1 MAIHFI
7 SPPGPVSSS
16 VDHGLGTWY
25 KIAVLPPSRL
35 IRARFLLH
43 LTSFLFVLTSG
54 TVSLAAAEFL
64 PFSAPE
70 EAVRPLLRDGVMS
83 LDLSVEPLGNE
94 GGSAVDDPPPAHDH
108 SAWYPRV
115 DVDAWAEAFAESSL
129 LGRSTPTNPTASNPT
144 ATNPPATNPT
154 ASNPTASAPSA
165 GTPLNHQVQYFL
177 DRFTRERRQ
186 VIDKWFG
193 RAGRYLEMIRDT
205 LRDHG
210 LPEDLAFVAMIESG
224 FNPVAVSRAGAKG
237 LWQFM
242 AGTARRYGLRVDQ
255 WVDERLDPEK
265 STLAAAAYLRDLYA
279 QFGSWSLAQAAY
291 NAGEMTVVRAIR
303 SVGSKDFWALA
314 RSSSLK
320 RETKDFVPQ
329 IHAATVIGQDPS
341 RYGFDVGGHSP
352 ADVEFVSI
360 PATTH
365 LTAIAKASGVSTD
378 TLRNLNPVLVKGVT
392 PPGGAYR
399 LRVPAGTS
407 GAIQSALMPGKPV
420 GMPSRS
426 SARADTHAVRPGETV
441 SGIAKRYGVSVGDLL
456 RWNKLAASDLIR
468 PGDRL
473 VVADLRLSAAREGQ
487 PLAR

>member
-1 MAIHFI
+1 M
-7 SPPGPVSSS
+7 P
-16 VDHGLGTWY
+16 
-25 KIAVLPPSRL
+25 
-35 IRARFLLH
+35 IRARFLLQ
-43 LTSFLFVLTSG
+43 TASFLFVLTSG
-54 TVSLAAAEFL
+54 TVSLDAAEFL

-70 EAVRPLLRDGVMS
+70 EAVRPALRDGVMS
-83 LDLSVEPLGNE
+83 LDLSVEPLGDE
-94 GGSAVDDPPPAHDH
+94 GGSAAEDLTPAHDH
-108 SAWYPRV
+108 STWYPRV
-115 DVDAWAEAFAESSL
+115 EVDAWAEAFAESSL
-129 LGRSTPTNPTASNPT
+129 LSRSISRSPSA
-144 ATNPPATNPT
+144 PA
-154 ASNPTASAPSA
+154 APSA
-165 GTPLNHQVQYFL
+165 GAALNQQVQYFL

-291 NAGEMTVVRAIR
+291 NAGEMTVTRAIR

-341 RYGFDVGGHSP
+341 RYGFDVGGHIP
-352 ADVEFVSI
+352 TDVEFVSI

-365 LTAIAKASGVSTD
+365 LTAVAKASGVSTD
-378 TLRNLNPVLVKGVT
+378 ALRNLNPVLVKGVT
-392 PPGGAYR
+392 PPGGAYN

-407 GAIQSALMPGKPV
+407 AAIQSALTPGKPLV
-420 GMPSRS
+420 VAARS
-426 SARADTHAVRPGETV
+426 AGRGDIHVVRPGDTV
-441 SGIAKRYGVSVGDLL
+441 SGIAKRYSIAVGDVL
-456 RWNKLAASDLIR
+456 RWNSLGAGDLIR

-473 VVADLRLSAAREGQ
+473 VVADHRLSAARDGQ

>member
-1 MAIHFI
+1 M
-7 SPPGPVSSS
+7 S
-16 VDHGLGTWY
+16 
-25 KIAVLPPSRL
+25 
-35 IRARFLLH
+35 
-43 LTSFLFVLTSG
+43 SFLFVLTSG
-54 TVSLAAAEFL
+54 TVSVAAAEFL

-83 LDLSVEPLGNE
+83 LDPSVEPLGNE
-94 GGSAVDDPPPAHDH
+94 GGSAVDDPTPTHDP
-108 SAWYPRV
+108 SAWYPRIE
-115 DVDAWAEAFAESSL
+115 VDAWAEAFAESSL
-129 LGRSTPTNPTASNPT
+129 LGRSTPTT
-144 ATNPPATNPT
+144 
-154 ASNPTASAPSA
+154 PTASAPGA
-165 GTPLNHQVQYFL
+165 GTPLNQQVQFFL

-291 NAGEMTVVRAIR
+291 NAGEMTVTRAIR

-314 RSSSLK
+314 RSSSLA

-341 RYGFDVGGHSP
+341 RYGFDVGGHAR

-399 LRVPAGTS
+399 LRVPPGTS
-407 GAIQSALMPGKPV
+407 GAIQSALMPGKPA
-420 GMPSRS
+420 GAASRS
-426 SARADTHAVRPGETV
+426 PARADAHVVRPGETLG
-441 SGIAKRYGVSVGDLL
+441 GIAKRYGVSVGDLL
-456 RWNKLAASDLIR
+456 RWNKLPAGDLIH

>member
-1 MAIHFI
+1 M
-7 SPPGPVSSS
+7 P
-16 VDHGLGTWY
+16 
-25 KIAVLPPSRL
+25 
-35 IRARFLLH
+35 IRRRILVRAAGFLL
-43 LTSFLFVLTSG
+43 VLTSG
-54 TVSLAAAEFL
+54 TVGLAAAEFL

-70 EAVRPLLRDGVMS
+70 EAVRPLLPDGVMS
-83 LDLSVEPLGNE
+83 LDLSVERLGIE
-94 GGSAVDDPPPAHDH
+94 GGSAAANDARPSAIEDLTPTHDPSPAH
-108 SAWYPRV
+108 SRIEV
-115 DVDAWAEAFAESSL
+115 DEWAEAYAESNL
-129 LGRSTPTNPTASNPT
+129 HARTTSTPVTVA
-144 ATNPPATNPT
+144 
-154 ASNPTASAPSA
+154 APSVGA
-165 GTPLNHQVQYFL
+165 PLNQQVQYFL

-255 WVDERLDPEK
+255 WVDERFDPEK

-291 NAGEMTVVRAIR
+291 NAGEMTVTRAIR

-341 RYGFDVGGHSP
+341 RYGFDVGGHTA

-365 LTAIAKASGVSTD
+365 LTAVAKASGVSTD
-378 TLRNLNPVLVKGVT
+378 TLRSLNPVLVKGVT
-392 PPGGAYR
+392 PPDGTYR

-407 GAIQSALMPGKPV
+407 GAIQSALLPGKPV
-420 GMPSRS
+420 TVALRVP
-426 SARADTHAVRPGETV
+426 ARADTHVVRRGETV
-441 SGIAKRYGVSVGDLL
+441 GSIAKRHAVTVGDVL
-456 RWNKLAASDLIR
+456 RWNKLASGDVIR

-473 VVADLRLSAAREGQ
+473 VVSDLRPSVARD
-487 PLAR
+487 R

>member
-1 MAIHFI
+1 M
-7 SPPGPVSSS
+7 P
-16 VDHGLGTWY
+16 
-25 KIAVLPPSRL
+25 
-35 IRARFLLH
+35 IRARFLLRV
-43 LTSFLFVLTSG
+43 TSFLFVLTSG

-70 EAVRPLLRDGVMS
+70 EAVRPLVRDEVIS
-83 LDLSVEPLGNE
+83 IDPSVEPLGDE
-94 GGSAVDDPPPAHDH
+94 GGSAVEDQAPTHDH
-108 SAWYPRV
+108 SAWHPRIE
-115 DVDAWAEAFAESSL
+115 VDAWAEAFAESSRL
-129 LGRSTPTNPTASNPT
+129 AWSAAASPI
-144 ATNPPATNPT
+144 AP
-154 ASNPTASAPSA
+154 APSA
-165 GTPLNHQVQYFL
+165 GAGLNQQVQYFL

-291 NAGEMTVVRAIR
+291 NAGEMTVTRAIR

-341 RYGFDVGGHSP
+341 RYGFDVGGHAP
-352 ADVEFVSI
+352 TDVEFVSI

-365 LTAIAKASGVSTD
+365 LTTIAKASGVSTEA
-378 TLRNLNPVLVKGVT
+378 LRGLNPVLVKGVT

-407 GAIQSALMPGKPV
+407 AAIQAALAPGKPL
-420 GMPSRS
+420 GAPS
-426 SARADTHAVRPGETV
+426 RADTHVVRPGDTV
-441 SGIAKRYGVSVGDLL
+441 SGIAKRYGIAVGDVL
-456 RWNKLAASDLIR
+456 RWNHLAAGDFIR

-473 VVADLRLSAAREGQ
+473 VVTDRRLSSARDGQ
-487 PLAR
+487 PPAR